1 MSKIPGRPFVNQSF
15 SPRGGGIDFL
25 GMRAVNLRMLQDFLI
40 PGINNATSD
49 FGTYCLAAWIPWKF
63 QELATN
69 KEDFTYSRYQAFR
82 EAVEIAIAYTQ
93 RPESKV
99 NMEFGSPRTRIG
111 VQQKVDFGRPLT
123 FDEVDRTDAT
133 SLFAAPLYGPSLRY
147 LQLIAGN
154 AVAIDGTS
162 TRIPV
167 TATDELAILLV
178 REVESSLKGSKEY
191 PHFNRLAVPTMN
203 SESLDDLGK
212 HGFHPSYY
220 RRSRPEVKR
229 AFLQKLLVPIRRG
242 DSADYRRLT
251 ARLICETI
259 RQHKFKTPAELR
271 ACWYSGL
278 LPTGDPLL
286 LVDDELRQH
295 RRRWALFQLR
305 QIQRTIVEVFLRCFE
320 LALDSGAE
328 NVPEVL
334 DYWRRHSPERF
345 NLNSWATL
353 QEFIRGEAEIVSCT
367 GSFNE
372 ISDAWH
378 STVHGMHPAF
388 EDIPEGS
395 LDCEFER
402 ACRMMARWWIRAQRW
417 LNEPE
422 CRAFLTMGER
432 SRMSS
437 QWFAEWMKDRL
448 SQQLSQTGENVFSE
462 TVFAQH
468 VKVALSRFDGQ
479 VQRLRFTLGDTGI
492 IPTTAAAKKLG
503 QSPVRMA
510 DRLPSF
516 LGLLSDLDVIEWS
529 DGVPM
534 GVGGH
539 ADFLMRLT

>member
-1 MSKIPGRPFVNQSF
+1 MSKIPDRPFLNQSF

-63 QELATN
+63 QKLATS
-69 KEDFTYSRYQAFR
+69 KENFTYSRYQEFR
-82 EAVEIAIAYTQ
+82 EAIEIAIAYTQ
-93 RPESKV
+93 RPESV
-99 NMEFGSPRTRIG
+99 ANEEFGSPRTRIG
-111 VQQKVDFGRPLT
+111 VQQKVDLERPLT
-123 FDEVDRTDAT
+123 FDEVERTDAT

-147 LQLIAGN
+147 LQLIAGD

-167 TATDELAILLV
+167 TATDETVALLV
-178 REVESSLKGSKEY
+178 EEVESSLKASSDF
-191 PHFNRLAVPTMN
+191 PSFNQLDVPTM
-203 SESLDDLGK
+203 SSDSLDDLGM

-229 AFLQKLLVPIRRG
+229 AFLQKFLVPLRPG

-259 RQHKFKTPAELR
+259 RQHKFEAPAELR

-278 LPTGDPLL
+278 LPTGDPLE
-286 LVDDELRQH
+286 LVDTELRQH
-295 RRRWALFQLR
+295 RRLWALFQLR
-305 QIQRTIVEVFLRCFE
+305 QIQRTISEVFLRCFE

-328 NVPEVL
+328 SVPEVL
-334 DYWRRHSPERF
+334 DYWREQSAETF
-345 NLNSWATL
+345 DFGAWDTL
-353 QEFIRGEAEIVSCT
+353 EDFIRSEAATISSS
-367 GSFNE
+367 GSFDE

-378 STVHGMHPAF
+378 ATVHEKHAAY
-388 EDIPEGS
+388 DDAPEGDVS
-395 LDCEFER
+395 REFER
-402 ACRMMARWWIRAQRW
+402 ACRMMARWWIRAQKW
-417 LNEPE
+417 LGESE
-422 CRAFLTMGER
+422 SGEFLAMGER

-437 QWFAEWMKDRL
+437 YWFAEWLKDRL
-448 SQQLSQTGENVFSE
+448 SLPLSQVGEEVFSE

-468 VKVALSRFDGQ
+468 IKVALSRFDGQ
-479 VQRLRFTLGDTGI
+479 VQRLRFTLGDSGI

-516 LGLLSDLDVIEWS
+516 LGLLSDLDVIKWQE
-529 DGVPM
+529 DEALEVGV
-534 GVGGH
+534 H
-539 ADFLMRLT
+539 TDFLLKH